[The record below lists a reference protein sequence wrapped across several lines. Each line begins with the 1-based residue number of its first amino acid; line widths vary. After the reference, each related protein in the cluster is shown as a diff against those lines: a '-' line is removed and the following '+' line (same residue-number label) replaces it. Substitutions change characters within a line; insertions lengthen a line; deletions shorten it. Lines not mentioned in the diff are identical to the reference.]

1 MMYDTAKGKAEDV
14 RAGFNTLRVLVDA
27 VDTQLGFFIR
37 EKGMFGPYRELIRSY
52 ALDIQT
58 MLGVILHEV
67 CDMEKDQD
75 ELVRMLIH
83 QRTETGEDT
92 QSMEAGGGGRSI

>member
-1 MMYDTAKGKAEDV
+1 MVDSAKGKAEDV
-14 RAGFNTLRVLVDA
+14 RAGFDTLRVLVDA

-37 EKGMFGPYRELIRSY
+37 EKGMFGPYRELIRSH

-67 CDMEKDQD
+67 CGMEKEQG

-83 QRTETGEDT
+83 QRTETEEDT
-92 QSMEAGGGGRSI
+92 

>member
-1 MMYDTAKGKAEDV
+1 MVDSAKGKAEDV
-14 RAGFNTLRVLVDA
+14 RAGFDTLRVLVDA

-37 EKGMFGPYRELIRSY
+37 EKGMFGPYRELIRSH

-67 CDMEKDQD
+67 CDMEKEHG

-83 QRTETGEDT
+83 QRTETEEDT
-92 QSMEAGGGGRSI
+92 